1 MKITNDKEG
10 NIIIDVTE
18 PDKLYLNSIGDVIIR
33 QNSKNIDKEVNY
45 PLLKDKLNK
54 GIFDDISIYV
64 TNK

>member
-45 PLLKDKLNK
+45 SLLKDKLNK